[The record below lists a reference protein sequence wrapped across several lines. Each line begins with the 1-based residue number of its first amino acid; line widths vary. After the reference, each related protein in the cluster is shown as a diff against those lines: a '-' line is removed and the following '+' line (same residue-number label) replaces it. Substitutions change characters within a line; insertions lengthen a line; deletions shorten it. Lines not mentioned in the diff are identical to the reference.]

1 MKYIQTK
8 FCRGSFIIEK
18 QIDLD
23 NFLNKDEQK
32 RFYNLRQAGE
42 SNMSEEDFNWY
53 EDVLNRIQEESDCI
67 SNINAKVVD
76 YDIDDWAEYEDENW
90 VI

>member
-53 EDVLNRIQEESDCI
+53 EDVLNRIKEESDYI
-67 SNINAKVVD
+67 DANVVS
-76 YDIDDWAEYEDENW
+76 YDIDDWDEYEDENW